1 MSNIFEALQRAE
13 AERSGGDAP
22 KVADSVADLLR
33 GVEQEIERERSL
45 TELPTELPPVAKPQA
60 PAAEAFLPTKTI
72 VPDVYKRQGH
82 TFGTVGRGCRTMQWA
97 NPLFRFAMT
106 VVYTVATL

>member
-1 MSNIFEALQRAE
+1 MSTLALGERWGVRENGPESLAAAE
-13 AERSGGDAP
+13 
-22 KVADSVADLLR
+22 KVALKGGTGKQGICNVCKALH
-33 GVEQEIERERSL
+33 
-45 TELPTELPPVAKPQA
+45 
-60 PAAEAFLPTKTI
+60 
-72 VPDVYKRQGH
+72 YGH